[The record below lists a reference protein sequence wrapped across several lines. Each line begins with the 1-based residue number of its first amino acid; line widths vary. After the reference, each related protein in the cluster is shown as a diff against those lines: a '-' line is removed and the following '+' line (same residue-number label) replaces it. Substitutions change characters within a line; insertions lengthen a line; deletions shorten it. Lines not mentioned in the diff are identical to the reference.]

1 MSDELKPVAVK
12 KPLSAFS
19 TFCIAWMIAWVEMLV
34 CFGVTAFGL
43 IMLKPVT
50 DGELPYASTLSGV
63 LGLGGTVFCL
73 SLFVSF
79 VAAFAVLPLKGL
91 SFKSLLW
98 PLTVMVLSFCGSY
111 IVVDL
116 LLGSPQQALLDAIQA
131 SIYSDGFAISK
142 RLSKQLGWLSFILFP
157 LFLLTGLLDLLLLPF
172 VPFFNRAVQV
182 QALLMAGY
190 GVLMLIVSAI
200 PASITG
206 WWVAK
211 HQPPALDDAQ
221 ALEVFD

>member
-43 IMLKPVT
+43 IMLKPVA
-50 DGELPYASTLSGV
+50 DGDLAYTSTLSGV

-73 SLFVSF
+73 SLFVSL
-79 VAAFAVLPLKGL
+79 VAAFAVIPLKGL
-91 SFKSLLW
+91 SFKRLLW
-98 PLTVMVLSFCGSY
+98 PLTVMVLSFCLSY
-111 IVVDL
+111 IAVDL
-116 LLGSPQQALLDAIQA
+116 LMGSPQQALLDAIQA

-142 RLSKQLGWLSFILFP
+142 GLGRRLRWMSFILFP
-157 LFLLTGLLDLLLLPF
+157 LFILTGLLDLLLLPF

-182 QALLMAGY
+182 QGLLMVGY
-190 GVLMLIVSAI
+190 GVLMLIISAI
-200 PASITG
+200 PACVTG
-206 WWVAK
+206 WWLAK
-211 HQPPALDDAQ
+211 HQPE